1 MNICLTD
8 NHIGKIFLQEEISPL
23 FSIANKSIAELCR
36 TNENLL
42 IFPESIT
49 DVKDEIGKSSVV
61 DIQITEEPDALKV
74 STGNVM
80 GFIGIGNLQMKIQ
93 SRFDEGRDDFLLHY
107 MLQRVLSYNL
117 FDLNYSSEF
126 DDVFDFLMFMF
137 PPLLKSAMR
146 QGIYREYKNYR
157 HNDSNIRGPI
167 DFNRHLAKNVPF
179 VGNVAYST
187 REYSH
192 DNSMTQLI
200 RHTIEFMKTKKFGQF
215 VLGIDNDTKENVM
228 SIQSCTPTYNKNE
241 RGIVIGKNLRMK
253 AHPYYTEYRPFQ
265 SLCIQILR
273 MDEIKYGERAD
284 EISGILFNGAWLW
297 EEYVNTVLCSHGFIH
312 AENLRQKNG
321 FKLFKDGTA
330 PRYPDFYNQDMV
342 LDAKYKRLGS
352 YDRVADVDRNDVHQI
367 ITYMTALRLNR
378 GGFVSP
384 LEHKQEA
391 IPQSTIIESDMRL
404 AIYGIEIAKEA
415 LSYSDF
421 CKAMAKN
428 ETAFVE
434 SLNR

>member
-200 RHTIEFMKTKKFGQF
+200 RHTIVHE
-215 VLGIDNDTKENVM
+215 
-228 SIQSCTPTYNKNE
+228 
-241 RGIVIGKNLRMK
+241 
-253 AHPYYTEYRPFQ
+253 
-265 SLCIQILR
+265 
-273 MDEIKYGERAD
+273 DEKVR
-284 EISGILFNGAWLW
+284 
-297 EEYVNTVLCSHGFIH
+297 TV
-312 AENLRQKNG
+312 
-321 FKLFKDGTA
+321 
-330 PRYPDFYNQDMV
+330 
-342 LDAKYKRLGS
+342 
-352 YDRVADVDRNDVHQI
+352 RVG
-367 ITYMTALRLNR
+367 NR
-378 GGFVSP
+378 
-384 LEHKQEA
+384 
-391 IPQSTIIESDMRL
+391 
-404 AIYGIEIAKEA
+404 
-415 LSYSDF
+415 
-421 CKAMAKN
+421 
-428 ETAFVE
+428 
-434 SLNR
+434 